1 MFDYTYDRDVVISA
15 LGIEEAD
22 DEFKEHVLKR
32 IDELLDMR
40 IGMVIQDSLTDE
52 EAEELDKLGDDR
64 QKAGEWLAKRFPNHE
79 QMYEQALNE
88 IVSELKASLA
98 Q

>member
-15 LGIEEAD
+15 LGVEAAD
-22 DEFKEHVLKR
+22 EEFKEHVLKR

-40 IGMVIQDSLTDE
+40 IGMIIQDELTDE
-52 EAEELDKLGDDR
+52 EVVELDKLGNDR
-64 QKAGEWLAKRFPNHE
+64 QKASEWLAKRFPNHE

-88 IVSELKASLA
+88 IVSELKTSLA